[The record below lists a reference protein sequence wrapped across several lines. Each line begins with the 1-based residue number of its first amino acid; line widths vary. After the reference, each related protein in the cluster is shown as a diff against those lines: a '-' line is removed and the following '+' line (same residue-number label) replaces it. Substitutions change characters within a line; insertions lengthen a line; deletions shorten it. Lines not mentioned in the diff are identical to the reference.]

1 MFSRLNFFNKKIF
14 KNKNSRNVINN
25 GANDSVSSTFYFGA
39 ATEWAEEVYGV
50 MEASRNRYKTAFL
63 LMTGLSVL
71 LTLSVLTLSHTHEY
85 IPLMVHHYDSGAV
98 SVQPMKPSTAPNQAE
113 IESELV
119 RYVINRESY
128 DPASFSQQY
137 SLVTLMSDRDVAHQ
151 YQHQQSAG
159 EKTSFINQWGNNTV
173 RSVQIEVVNFLDQE
187 QPTTK
192 GANSVVHKN
201 LAEISFMV
209 IDRNISSGKE
219 KKTPYVAIV
228 AWTHLGIPEDPEAR
242 WQNWDGFIVTSYHV
256 NQRTVS

>member
-1 MFSRLNFFNKKIF
+1 MFSRWKFSF
-14 KNKNSRNVINN
+14 KNKNNT
-25 GANDSVSSTFYFGA
+25 SSKSNPSSFYFGA

-63 LMTGLSVL
+63 LMAGLSVL

-98 SVQPMKPSTAPNQAE
+98 SVQPMKSSTAPNQAE
-113 IESELV
+113 VESELV

-128 DPASFSQQY
+128 DPASFGEQY
-137 SLVTLMSDRDVAHQ
+137 SLVNLMSDRDVAHL
-151 YQHQQSAG
+151 YQHQQSAN

-173 RSVQIEVVNFLDQE
+173 HSVQIEVVNFLDQE
-187 QPTTK
+187 QPTAK
-192 GANSVVHKN
+192 GVNAVAHKN
-201 LAEISFMV
+201 LAEISFIV

-242 WQNWDGFIVTSYHV
+242 WLNWDGFTVTSYHV